1 MSILFTLD
9 DLNNRGLQIYLLR
22 DPASLTF
29 KILTLIIDLQTGI
42 VQALWTDM
50 LGLEEYFRETR
61 GGELRLELS
70 LDNLG

>member
-1 MSILFTLD
+1 M
-9 DLNNRGLQIYLLR
+9 
-22 DPASLTF
+22 
-29 KILTLIIDLQTGI
+29 IIDLQNGI